1 MIELLVRTSVQ
12 GNGQV
17 LLNER
22 VESGP
27 WELYYNSRWL
37 NISCKA
43 YFIMNET

>member
-27 WELYYNSRWL
+27 WELYL
-37 NISCKA
+37 GI
-43 YFIMNET
+43 IIQDG